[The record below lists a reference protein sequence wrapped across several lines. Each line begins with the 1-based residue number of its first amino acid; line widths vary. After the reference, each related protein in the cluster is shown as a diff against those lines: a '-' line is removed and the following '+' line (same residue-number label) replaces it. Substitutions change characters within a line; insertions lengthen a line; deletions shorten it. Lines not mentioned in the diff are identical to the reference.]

1 MSISA
6 QLGSSVKEYREKQQ
20 EILQGL
26 FIFCQKHHLERMCP
40 HAQYKR
46 TIKETKEEIWIQ
58 RLICHICDKTVSI
71 IPDFLQPYKQYSANE
86 IESVIIQAE
95 TTDIYD
101 IETAASVYTVRRWIK
116 TVWNKVTTSIS
127 LLKSQVLEK
136 MLKPIDEIELAKLSL
151 LEQVKFLA
159 QHLPKV
165 KNSGNMLGLADILT
179 GNSYLHA
186 IQSDSDKATPHKSA
200 N

>member
-1 MSISA
+1 MSIIA
-6 QLGSSVKEYREKQQ
+6 HLGSNVKEYREKSQ
-20 EILQGL
+20 EILEGL
-26 FIFCQKHHLERMCP
+26 LFFCQKHHKEKMCL

-46 TIKETKEEIWIQ
+46 TIKETKEEIWIK
-58 RLICHICDKTVSI
+58 RLICHKCDKTVSI
-71 IPDFLQPYKQYSANE
+71 IPDFLQPNKHYSANE

-116 TVWNKVTTSIS
+116 TVRNKVATSIS
-127 LLKSQVLEK
+127 LLKSVVLERV
-136 MLKPIDEIELAKLSL
+136 LEAPSETQLAGLSL
-151 LEQVKFLA
+151 FEQVKLLA

-165 KNSGNMLGLADILT
+165 KNSGNTLGLADILT
-179 GNSYLHA
+179 GYSYLHTL
-186 IQSDSDKATPHKSA
+186 QSDSDKATPQKLA